1 MEEVIVQTIDSFGY
15 FGIMFLI
22 AIENVFPP
30 IPSEI
35 ILSFGGFLT
44 TYTHLTILGM
54 VIAATI
60 GALIGAVFL
69 YMIGRK
75 LSKEKLIDI
84 VNGKVGRILRLK
96 EEDIEK
102 ANKWFLN
109 HGNKAVFFGRFVP
122 IVRSL
127 ISIPAGSANMKL
139 SIFISLSFLGSLIWN
154 SVLIYLGS
162 FAKDA
167 WKVVAGNISFYSTI
181 VGICILLIGII
192 FMILFF
198 TKRKE
203 KNINI
208 KKETE

>member
-1 MEEVIVQTIDSFGY
+1 MEEIILGTIDSFGY

-22 AIENVFPP
+22 AIENIFPP

-44 TYTHLTILGM
+44 TYTHLTIFGM
-54 VIAATI
+54 IISSTI
-60 GALIGAVFL
+60 GALIGAIIL

-75 LSKEKLIDI
+75 LSKERLIDI
-84 VNGKVGRILRLK
+84 VNSKIGKTLRLK

-102 ANKWFLN
+102 ADKWFLK

-139 SIFISLSFLGSLIWN
+139 SIFIPLSLLGSLIWN

-162 FAKDA
+162 FAKEA
-167 WKVVAGNISFYSTI
+167 WKVVADNISFYSTI
-181 VGICILLIGII
+181 IGVCILIVGIISMII
-192 FMILFF
+192 FF
-198 TKRKE
+198 TKRKD